1 VNVSKSKKNRAVQLD
16 PKQNQHEKV
25 DERPAEV
32 FTQVSVRAYEIFAA
46 RGFAPGHDLDDWLL
60 AERQM
65 LGRRVHTLVDSWTKQ
80 A

>member
-1 VNVSKSKKNRAVQLD
+1 VNKSKKNRALQLD

-25 DERPAEV
+25 DGRPAEV
-32 FTQVSVRAYEIFAA
+32 FAQVSARAYEIFAA
-46 RGFAPGHDLDDWLL
+46 RGYIPGHDLEDWLQ
-60 AERQM
+60 AEGQM